1 MSLSL
6 SAQRVTWPSRRS
18 YPAIHKLGPSVVEKK
33 TMTKAEIDHYRRRL
47 LFLKRRLGGDLSELE
62 EEALR
67 PVGGEPSGALSNV
80 PGHLADLASDE
91 YEEEVN
97 LGLLENE
104 AEFLEEVND
113 ALDRIERGTFGRC
126 ENCGRDIS
134 RERLEAL
141 PYALLHAMRT
151 AAPSRHRLMNR
162 SLFADRSGAAGRGG
176 HVRFAVNSLP
186 LLRRD

>member
-1 MSLSL
+1 
-6 SAQRVTWPSRRS
+6 
-18 YPAIHKLGPSVVEKK
+18 
-33 TMTKAEIDHYRRRL
+33 MTKAEIDHYQRRL

-80 PGHLADLASDE
+80 PGHLAELASDE

-104 AEFLEEVND
+104 AELLEEVND

-141 PYALLHAMRT
+141 PYARYCMRCARQLQ
-151 AAPSRHRLMNR
+151 AAPADEPESVCR
-162 SLFADRSGAAGRGG
+162 SVGRAGRGC

>member
-1 MSLSL
+1 MDAKQADVLVPFGATADL
-6 SAQRVTWPSRRS
+6 AFKKI

-47 LFLKRRLGGDLSELE
+47 LFLKRRLGGDLSKLE

-80 PGHLADLASDE
+80 PGHLADPASDE

-104 AEFLEEVND
+104 AELLEEVND

-141 PYALLHAMRT
+141 PYAHYCIRCAPQFHA
-151 AAPSRHRLMNR
+151 
-162 SLFADRSGAAGRGG
+162 GAG
-176 HVRFAVNSLP
+176 
-186 LLRRD
+186 